1 MAVKRWKLTIE
12 YRGTDYC
19 GWQRQ
24 EDGLPTIQQSIED
37 AIYKFCQ
44 KNITTTVA
52 GRTDAG
58 VHATGQVLHMD
69 LDYGDRP
76 LTGFE
81 LLKAI
86 NAHMRP
92 QPISVI
98 DAEVVADDFN
108 ARFDAINKLYRY
120 RILQRPAFPA
130 IEQGLVWHVKKK
142 LDVNA
147 MQEGAKYLLG
157 KHDFTTFRDSQ
168 CQAKSP
174 VRTLDRL
181 EISAREYDISGG
193 REIIME
199 AEAQSFLHHQIRNFI
214 GTLALVGE
222 GKWQPEDV
230 KTALEKCDR
239 TAAGPTAP
247 SDGLY
252 LVRVDY

>member
-1 MAVKRWKLTIE
+1 
-12 YRGTDYC
+12 
-19 GWQRQ
+19 
-24 EDGLPTIQQSIED
+24 
-37 AIYKFCQ
+37 
-44 KNITTTVA
+44 
-52 GRTDAG
+52 
-58 VHATGQVLHMD
+58 
-69 LDYGDRP
+69 
-76 LTGFE
+76 
-81 LLKAI
+81 
-86 NAHMRP
+86 
-92 QPISVI
+92 
-98 DAEVVADDFN
+98 
-108 ARFDAINKLYRY
+108 
-120 RILQRPAFPA
+120 
-130 IEQGLVWHVKKK
+130 
-142 LDVNA
+142 

>member
-24 EDGLPTIQQSIED
+24 EDGLPTVQQTLED

-44 KNITTTVA
+44 QNITTTVA

-58 VHATGQVLHMD
+58 VHATGQVLHLD

-81 LLKAI
+81 LLKAL

-92 QPISVI
+92 APVSVI
-98 DAEVVADDFN
+98 GAEIVADDFN
-108 ARFDAINKLYRY
+108 ARFDATNKLYRY

-130 IEQGLVWHVKKK
+130 LEKGLVWHVKKQ
-142 LDVNA
+142 LDVDA
-147 MQEGAKYLLG
+147 MQAGAQYLLG
-157 KHDFTTFRDSQ
+157 RHDFSTFRDSQ

-181 EISAREYDISGG
+181 EIFAREYDVTGG
-193 REIIME
+193 REVIME

-230 KTALEKCDR
+230 KAALEKKDR

-247 SDGLY
+247 ADGLY
-252 LVRVDY
+252 LMRVDY